1 VRNNISDGRNFFEV
15 GEEEIWNIYYSAVQ
29 FSPYRPL
36 AISSLVIS
44 AILLPGRTAN
54 TFGDMLIFMS

>member
-1 VRNNISDGRNFFEV
+1 M
-15 GEEEIWNIYYSAVQ
+15 GEIFLKLAKKKSGTFTTDAVQ